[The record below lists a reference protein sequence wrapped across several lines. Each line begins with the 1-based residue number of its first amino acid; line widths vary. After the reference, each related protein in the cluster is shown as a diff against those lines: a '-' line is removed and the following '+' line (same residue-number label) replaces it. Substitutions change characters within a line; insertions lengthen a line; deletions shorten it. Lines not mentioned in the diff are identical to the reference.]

1 MIVNF
6 YKVTSGDL
14 RNKTLLTSKNI
25 EHVPMR
31 GEYVIYSNQQF
42 RVAKVLFNID
52 TCEYDLYMARV

>member
-14 RNKTLLTSKNI
+14 RNKTLLASKNI

-31 GEYVIYSNQQF
+31 GEYIIYSNQQF
-42 RVAKVLFNID
+42 RVAKVLFNIN
-52 TCEYDLYMARV
+52 TCEYDLYMTRV

>member
-14 RNKTLLTSKNI
+14 RNKTLLASKNI

-31 GEYVIYSNQQF
+31 GEYIIYSNQQF